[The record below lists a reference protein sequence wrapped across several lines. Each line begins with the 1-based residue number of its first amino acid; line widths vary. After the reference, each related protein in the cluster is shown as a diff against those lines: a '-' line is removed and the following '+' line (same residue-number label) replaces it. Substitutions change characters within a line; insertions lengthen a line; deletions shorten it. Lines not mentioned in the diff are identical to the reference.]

1 MAPALASGAIA
12 LNTSAIYA
20 GQAVGAATGG
30 WLIGQGQMGVL
41 HWVGLA
47 GLLMS
52 WWVSQAATRSLGLRS
67 LKT

>member
-1 MAPALASGAIA
+1 MAPALASGAIS

-30 WLIGQGQMGVL
+30 WLIGLGQMDIL

-52 WWVSQAATRSLGLRS
+52 WWVSRAATNAMGARS
-67 LKT
+67 LKS